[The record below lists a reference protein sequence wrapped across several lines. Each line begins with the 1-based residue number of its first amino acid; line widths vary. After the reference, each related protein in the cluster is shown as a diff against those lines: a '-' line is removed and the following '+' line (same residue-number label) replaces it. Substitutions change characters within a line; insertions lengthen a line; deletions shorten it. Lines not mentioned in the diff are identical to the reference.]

1 MIGDSEPLGGY
12 PAYQGLKG
20 RREAEVAPMSKL
32 PKSSAEERLAEVDGG
47 MCRPA
52 Y

>member
-20 RREAEVAPMSKL
+20 RREAERG
-32 PKSSAEERLAEVDGG
+32 SAHVKTSQELGG
-47 MCRPA
+47 RA
-52 Y
+52 IGRS